1 MGNCG
6 VGAAPC
12 KKEDRDWMVALLEG
26 VEDIPAEAIVDGIW
40 GASSASPPGT
50 ADLWESFPEYLDAL
64 SGLNLAMDV
73 GALVPHGLIRTYVLG
88 QEAGY
93 LADKPHGPTN
103 NPMSRE
109 AKQQVADC
117 VREAVSAGAVGF
129 STNRFLGHRSTT
141 GELVPGTLA
150 DAEEL
155 CFMCQAMA
163 DAGGGVVEFAA
174 DFSGYDDLPPSEMDP
189 DKAAEFGDREWDWMY
204 YVAKEFGV
212 TVNLSAGPGPRLVEL
227 SAKMAAAK
235 AEGANVMSQ
244 CNVRPQALIL
254 SWQSK
259 VHPFVQCDAFRAVK
273 KSGIPKELWHE
284 EFAQPEVRAAMLEQA
299 EQMAAGE
306 GGRFGELVRSMFS
319 GTLWDRYVRART
331 CPRPNGSSRSI
342 AFVDRSDPG
351 RFRL

>member
-1 MGNCG
+1 
-6 VGAAPC
+6 
-12 KKEDRDWMVALLEG
+12 MVALLEG

-50 ADLWESFPEYLDAL
+50 ADQWESFPEYLDAL

-174 DFSGYDDLPPSEMDP
+174 DFSGYDDLPPNEMDP

-227 SAKMAAAK
+227 AAKMAAAK
-235 AEGANVMSQ
+235 AEGANG
-244 CNVRPQALIL
+244 ALP
-254 SWQSK
+254 STADSAS
-259 VHPFVQCDAFRAVK
+259 PC
-273 KSGIPKELWHE
+273 
-284 EFAQPEVRAAMLEQA
+284 
-299 EQMAAGE
+299 
-306 GGRFGELVRSMFS
+306 
-319 GTLWDRYVRART
+319 
-331 CPRPNGSSRSI
+331 
-342 AFVDRSDPG
+342 
-351 RFRL
+351 